1 MRNQLT
7 KTKERLENP
16 VYPNGKSQ
24 ICTVFGCGQIFFKH
38 YLNWLVPSF
47 EKFIFCDPLLESR
60 DKLSDIQKSFAGKN
74 YTKEIDIKL
83 DSQKVTVG
91 QGNSV
96 FIFMNHKSH
105 YQLIKQ
111 SLQASL
117 VFVEKPCLLNSDSWE
132 SLQTKLQES
141 RSSFWPA
148 YHHYY
153 TDLPER
159 INTLNQKLDIKDI
172 DEIDICFYASNL
184 PIRQWGGSYTTKK
197 LSRRGSV
204 LRFRTSCVFFAINYG
219 S

>member
-1 MRNQLT
+1 M
-7 KTKERLENP
+7 
-16 VYPNGKSQ
+16 
-24 ICTVFGCGQIFFKH
+24 
-38 YLNWLVPSF
+38 
-47 EKFIFCDPLLESR
+47 
-60 DKLSDIQKSFAGKN
+60 SDIQKSFAGKN

-96 FIFMNHKSH
+96 FIFTNHKSH

-132 SLQTKLQES
+132 SLQTKLQEAD
-141 RSSFWPA
+141 SFWPA

-159 INTLNQKLDIKDI
+159 INTKPETRYQNI
-172 DEIDICFYASNL
+172 DEIDICFM
-184 PIRQWGGSYTTKK
+184 R
-197 LSRRGSV
+197 
-204 LRFRTSCVFFAINYG
+204 
-219 S
+219 